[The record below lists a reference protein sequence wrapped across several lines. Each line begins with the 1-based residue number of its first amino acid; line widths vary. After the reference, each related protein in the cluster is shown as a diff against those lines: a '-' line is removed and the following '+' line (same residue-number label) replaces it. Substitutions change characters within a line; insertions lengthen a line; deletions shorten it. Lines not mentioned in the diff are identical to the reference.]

1 MLNFRVFL
9 SLTDSEPSSAE
20 SLSRMHQQ
28 LSAHLNS
35 SLGEPKPEWMA
46 LERHAKYGPELSCS
60 RPFCKLK
67 RKEHYH
73 CNACNQV
80 RTGIIY

>member
-1 MLNFRVFL
+1 
-9 SLTDSEPSSAE
+9 
-20 SLSRMHQQ
+20 MHQQ

-80 RTGIIY
+80 SQKQGFFLKKKNKMHL